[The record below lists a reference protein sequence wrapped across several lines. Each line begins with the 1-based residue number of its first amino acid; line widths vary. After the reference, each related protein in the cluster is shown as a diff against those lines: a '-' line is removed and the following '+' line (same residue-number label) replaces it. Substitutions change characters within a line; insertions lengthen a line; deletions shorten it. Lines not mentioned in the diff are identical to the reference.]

1 MNGAIDV
8 EQLTVNYE
16 KTSVLWDINFSIPQG
31 KLVGVIGPNGAGK
44 ITLLKSLIGIV
55 SPIAGKIHFYGKPF
69 KQVRQKIAYV
79 PQRSSVDWDFP
90 ITAFD
95 LVLMGS
101 YGRLGMLKWAS
112 AKEKEKAKKAL
123 EKVDMLSLADR
134 QIRKLS
140 GGEQQRLF
148 VARALLQEAEIYL
161 LDEPFAGIDAEAE
174 KRVLAIFENLQ
185 QEGKTVVAV
194 HHDLNTAERYFNWIV
209 LLNTCL
215 IASGPTKDVFS
226 KENLY
231 RTYGRSPSL
240 LDEAAKMA
248 QDKTLGLR

>member
-16 KTSVLWDINFSIPQG
+16 RTSVLWDINFSIPKG

-44 ITLLKSLIGIV
+44 STLLKSLVGIV
-55 SPIAGKIHFYGKPF
+55 SPIAGKIEFDGRSF
-69 KQVRQKIAYV
+69 KQVRQKVAYV

-101 YGRLGMLKWAS
+101 YGRLGMLKWANR
-112 AKEKEKAKKAL
+112 KEKEKAKKVL
-123 EKVDMLSLADR
+123 EKVGMLPFADR

-140 GGEQQRLF
+140 GGEQQKLF

-174 KRVLAIFENLQ
+174 KSILALFDTLQ
-185 QEGKTVVAV
+185 REGKTVIAV
-194 HHDLNTAERYFNWIV
+194 HHDLNTAEKYFNWIIF
-209 LLNTCL
+209 LNTCL
-215 IASGPTKDVFS
+215 IASGPTSEVFS
-226 KENLY
+226 KENIS
-231 RTYGRSPSL
+231 RTYGRSPTL
-240 LDEAAKMA
+240 LDEAARMA
-248 QDKTLGLR
+248 QDKTLGRR